1 MRLKAVLEANEDVTF
16 YFMLRKLGIIQRL
29 AVIKMKGGGYWF
41 INVKLLEV

>member
-29 AVIKMKGGGYWF
+29 AVIKMKGGGGGTG
-41 INVKLLEV
+41 LLM